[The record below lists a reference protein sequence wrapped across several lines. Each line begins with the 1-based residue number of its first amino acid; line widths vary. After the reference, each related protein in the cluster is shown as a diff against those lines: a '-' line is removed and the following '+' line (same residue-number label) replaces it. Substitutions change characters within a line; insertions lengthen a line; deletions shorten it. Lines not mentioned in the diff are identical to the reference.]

1 LVGLG
6 TELARKAIHLCSI
19 AVPLAYLYGWLSKHA
34 LRDLLLAATVVAI
47 GIELLRLHEPRV
59 KMYFRQF
66 FGNLIRRHEK
76 RALLGS
82 TYLLIAALISVM
94 IFPRDICV
102 AALGALIL
110 GDTAAALVGKA
121 WGRIHLFGS
130 KKTLEGSIACLVVS
144 FLFAWQ
150 VTALPWDVAL
160 AGAAA
165 ATLFELLPLPLDD
178 NFAVP
183 LSAGF
188 AMMLMR

>member
-6 TELARKAIHLCSI
+6 TELTRKAIHLCSI

-121 WGRIHLFGS
+121 W
-130 KKTLEGSIACLVVS
+130 VVS

>member
-1 LVGLG
+1 MALGSELV
-6 TELARKAIHLCSI
+6 RKTIHLTSI
-19 AVPLAYLYGWLSKHA
+19 AIPLAYFYGVLSKHA
-34 LRDLLLAATVVAI
+34 MRDLLLGATVVAI

-94 IFPRDICV
+94 IFPREICV

-121 WGRIHLFGS
+121 WGRIHIFGS
-130 KKTLEGSIACLVVS
+130 KKTLEGSIACLTVS

-150 VTALPWDVAL
+150 VTRLPWDVAL
-160 AGAAA
+160 AGAVA
-165 ATLFELLPLPLDD
+165 ATFFELLPLPLDD

-188 AMMLMR
+188 AMLLLR

>member
-1 LVGLG
+1 MALG
-6 TELARKAIHLCSI
+6 SELARKAIHFCAI
-19 AVPLAYLYGWLSKHA
+19 VVPLAYLYGWISKHA
-34 LRDLLLAATVVAI
+34 LRDLLLAATVVSI

-82 TYLLIAALISVM
+82 TYLLIAALVSVM
-94 IFPRDICV
+94 IFPKEICV

-110 GDTAAALVGKA
+110 GDTAAALVGKSI
-121 WGRIHLFGS
+121 GRVHIFGS
-130 KKTLEGSIACLVVS
+130 RKTLEGSFACLVVS
-144 FLFAWQ
+144 FLFAWK
-150 VTALPWDVAL
+150 VTLLPWDVAL
-160 AGAAA
+160 VGAVV
-165 ATLFELLPLPLDD
+165 ATLFEILPLPLDD

-188 AMMLMR
+188 AMILMR